1 MSKINSVEDDLV
13 LNDELNPKTSTE
25 KTLSDIKIQSKL
37 SIQFEVLKKKRWK
50 ILSCCLGLH
59 CVVFIV
65 ILCILATQ
73 YYDLK
78 KKLRFATKR
87 ACRDICKSTMSINYQ
102 HYILIYNLYID
113 R

>member
-59 CVVFIV
+59 CVVLIV

-73 YYDLK
+73 YYETK
-78 KKLRFATKR
+78 KKLQFATKR
-87 ACRDICKSTMSINYQ
+87 SCRDICKSTTSINYR
-102 HYILIYNLYID
+102 HYISIYYID
-113 R
+113 RQ

>member
-13 LNDELNPKTSTE
+13 FNNELIPKIQTE
-25 KTLSDIKIQSKL
+25 KSLSDIKVQSKL

-102 HYILIYNLYID
+102 HYILIYYID
-113 R
+113 RQ